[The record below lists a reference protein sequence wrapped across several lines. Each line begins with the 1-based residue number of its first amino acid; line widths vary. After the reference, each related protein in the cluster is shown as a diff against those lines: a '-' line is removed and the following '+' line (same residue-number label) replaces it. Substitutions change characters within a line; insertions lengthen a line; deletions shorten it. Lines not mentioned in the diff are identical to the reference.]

1 MAASRENA
9 GMSLSEALKLA
20 NQPVGAEVPRRAT
33 HLLCGFTPLHLSTY
47 LKAHGRI
54 RFPKSGIEIELGLFD
69 DLIGSIGRIEPAS
82 ELAVVLEWFDLD
94 PRLGLRSS
102 GGWSH
107 KLFPDMEQEVAGRLK
122 RLVEVIRRTSEHSVI
137 AIAGPTLPLPPIDFT
152 RPSQD
157 SGFEARLGSLVDSAM
172 AELASIGN
180 VKLLS
185 QQELAICSPLDT
197 RLDVG
202 LTLNAGFPY
211 TLAHTDILARM
222 LINLL
227 FPLPPRKGLITDLDD
242 TLWLGIL
249 GEVGVENVSWSLE
262 AHSQIYGLYQQ
273 YLAALADRGVL
284 LGIAS
289 KNDTKLAEAALART
303 DLLCAGSKFYPIEC
317 NWSAKSAFIGRILK
331 AWNIGPSDVVFIDD
345 NSMELAEVS
354 KAFPEIACL
363 QFPGK
368 DLAGFWKLLQQLR
381 KLFGCREMQDEDRLR
396 TDSIRTGAAVQQE
409 KESLSED
416 DFIQQLKGEITL
428 DHSKSTENT
437 RAFELINKTNQF
449 NLNGRR
455 MTEAEWIKLMQSP
468 EDFLV
473 TVSYRDKFGPLGRI
487 AVLTGKMEGSTLH
500 IRTWVMS
507 CRAFSRRIEH
517 QVFAQLISGWSPER
531 IELDFL
537 PTERNTPTQDF
548 LKSIVESLSR
558 HTIVL
563 NPEEFKKRCP
573 PLFHEVKETGIEQAA
588 SAIKSGS
595 PDVTRQFPQ

>member
-1 MAASRENA
+1 MAASLENA
-9 GMSLSEALKLA
+9 GMSLSEALRLA
-20 NQPVGAEVPRRAT
+20 NQPVQAEAPRKI
-33 HLLCGFTPLHLSTY
+33 HLVCGFTPLHLSTY

-54 RFPKSGIEIELGLFD
+54 RFPKSGIGIEVGLFD
-69 DLIGSIGRIEPAS
+69 DLIGSISRIKPAS
-82 ELAVVLEWFDLD
+82 EVAVVVEWFDLD

-107 KLFPDMEQEVAGRLK
+107 KLFPDIEQEVAGRLK
-122 RLVEVIRRTSEHSVI
+122 RLVEVIRRTSEHSVV

-152 RPSQD
+152 SPSQD
-157 SGFEARLGSLVDSAM
+157 SGFEARLGSLVDCAM

-180 VKLLS
+180 VKLVS
-185 QQELAICSPLDT
+185 QQELAICSPFDT

-222 LINLL
+222 LIDLL
-227 FPLPPRKGLITDLDD
+227 FPVPPRKGLITDLDD

-262 AHSQIYGLYQQ
+262 AHSQIFGLYQQ

-289 KNDTKLAEAALART
+289 KNDPKHAEAALVRT

-317 NWSAKSAFIGRILK
+317 NWSAKSASVGRILK

-345 NSMELAEVS
+345 NPMELAEVS
-354 KAFPEIACL
+354 NAFPEMACL
-363 QFPGK
+363 QFPSK

-381 KLFGCREMQDEDRLR
+381 KLFGRREMQEEDHIR
-396 TDSIRTGAAVQQE
+396 TASIRTGAAVQQE

-428 DHSKSTENT
+428 DHSKSAENT

-455 MTEAEWIKLMQSP
+455 MTEAEWIKLIHSP

-487 AVLTGKMEGSTLH
+487 AVLTGNRKGSTLH
-500 IRTWVMS
+500 IQTWVMS

-517 QVFAQLISGWSPER
+517 QVLAQLISDWSPER

-548 LKSIVESLSR
+548 LKSIVKSESR
-558 HTIVL
+558 AATIVL

-573 PLFHEVKETGIEQAA
+573 LLFHEAKETGIEQEA

-595 PDVTRQFPQ
+595 PNGAKQ

>member
-1 MAASRENA
+1 MAASHENA
-9 GMSLSEALKLA
+9 GMSLSEALRLA
-20 NQPVGAEVPRRAT
+20 NQPVQSEAPRKV
-33 HLLCGFTPLHLSTY
+33 HLVSGFTPLHLSTF
-47 LKAHGRI
+47 LKAYGRI
-54 RFPKSGIEIELGLFD
+54 RFPMSGIEVESGLFD
-69 DLIGSIGRIEPAS
+69 DLIGSISRIKPAS
-82 ELAVVLEWFDLD
+82 EVAVVVEWFDLD

-107 KLFPDMEQEVAGRLK
+107 KLFPDIEQEVAGRLK

-152 RPSQD
+152 SPSQD
-157 SGFEARLGSLVDSAM
+157 SGFEGCLRALVDRAM

-185 QQELAICSPLDT
+185 QQELAICSSLDT
-197 RLDVG
+197 RLEVG

-222 LINLL
+222 LIHLL

-289 KNDTKLAEAALART
+289 KNDPKLAEAALGRT

-317 NWSAKSAFIGRILK
+317 NWSAKSASIGRVLK

-345 NSMELAEVS
+345 NPMELAEVS
-354 KAFPEIACL
+354 NAFPKMTCL

-368 DLAGFWKLLQQLR
+368 DLPGFWKLLQQLR
-381 KLFGCREMQDEDRLR
+381 KLFGSRKIQEEDRLR
-396 TDSIRTGAAVQQE
+396 TDSIRTGAVLQQE

-416 DFIQQLKGEITL
+416 DFIQQLEGEITL
-428 DHSKSTENT
+428 DYSKSIENT

-455 MTEAEWIKLMQSP
+455 MTEAEWIKRIQSP

-487 AVLTGKMEGSTLH
+487 AVLTGKRKGSALH
-500 IRTWVMS
+500 IQAWVMS

-517 QVFAQLISGWSPER
+517 QVLAQLISEWSPKH

-558 HTIVL
+558 AGTIVL
-563 NPEEFKKRCP
+563 SPEEFKKRCP
-573 PLFHEVKETGIEQAA
+573 PLFHEVKETGIEHEA
-588 SAIKSGS
+588 SAVKSVS
-595 PDVTRQFPQ
+595 PDVNKQ